1 MLTPSDKNH
10 LRIIIS
16 SFFLLILFVDVSAQ
30 THQCGFNHYMDQR
43 YEQDPSLLEMRSA
56 YEDEIQAIINS
67 RSSFFSKTIPV
78 VVHIIYNDS
87 YSNISNAQV
96 NSALIAIN
104 EDFNADNSDYNNV
117 VSAFSS
123 IKSDVGISFALAS
136 IDPDGNYTSGITRTE
151 SDFTDYADENVK
163 SLVMWD
169 TDMYLNVWVVDN
181 IESGAGA
188 YAYYPGTAPA
198 GAEGIVCRHSQFGT
212 MGTSSNYNFAST
224 TMTHEI
230 GHYLNLAHTWGDSN
244 DPAED
249 LNCNYDDGVSDTPNT
264 IGTSYGCN
272 TNQSTCG
279 SLDNVQNYM
288 DYSDCTNMF
297 SNGQRSRMHAALHS
311 SAGGRVNL
319 WQHDNLVA
327 TGLIDD
333 TEPIDDT
340 ECNEE
345 EIIVQINTGSYA
357 NEISWIILDSN
368 HEYVTGGGGEYS
380 NYSTYYSDVCLPT
393 GSYTFNS
400 IDSWGDGWNNGG
412 SFSIRDCD
420 NSIILNNNSI
430 QGEGEYDSFVVSQ
443 CPDFILGCTNPLAIN
458 FNAEATDDDGSCV
471 ILGCTDTEANNYNPL
486 ANQDDN
492 SCIYYGCQDAS
503 AINFDAQAN
512 EDDGSCEYFILP
524 SFFNYE
530 LTGSNHTVVCPVNM
544 VFSLFDGPISN
555 FDVIGVFYENDFGE
569 DECAGYIV
577 WDGTTNSIAAQGDDA
592 TTDEIDGFGVGV
604 SFKFKVWDYSE
615 SILLDCIVSYN
626 DALPNQQYFSPNG
639 ISSIISGHQ
648 YIPIT
653 SQEIILPE
661 GWSIFSTY
669 LNLENMDIGV
679 ALNSIEEQLVIVK
692 DYLGMAYLL
701 EWNYNGIGDVILGH
715 AYQVKVNQETV
726 LEFEGD
732 YTFPNEVSIVLPVG
746 WSLLGYL
753 RTNPADCVAVFELI
767 SDEIVLV
774 KDYLGNAYLPNWNF
788 NGIGNLE
795 AGQGY
800 QIKMNSSQILQYN
813 SNEEG
818 Y

>member
-16 SFFLLILFVDVSAQ
+16 SLFLLILFVDVSAQ

-67 RSSFFSKTIPV
+67 RSSFVSKTIPV

-96 NSALIAIN
+96 NSALTAIN

-136 IDPDGNYTSGITRTE
+136 IDPDGNPTTGITRTE

-163 SLVMWD
+163 SLVIWD

-212 MGTSSNYNFAST
+212 MGTSSSYNFAST

-230 GHYLNLAHTWGDSN
+230 GHYLYLAHTWGDSN
-244 DPAED
+244 DPGLDE
-249 LNCNYDDGVSDTPNT
+249 NCGEPGDWVPDTPET
-264 IGTSYGCN
+264 KGTPYGCN
-272 TNQSTCG
+272 TNQYTCG

-288 DYSDCTNMF
+288 DYSDCANMF
-297 SNGQRSRMHAALHS
+297 SNGQSHRMHAALHS
-311 SAGGRVNL
+311 SLGGRVNL

-327 TGLIDD
+327 TGIIDD
-333 TEPIDDT
+333 SEPIDDSD
-340 ECNEE
+340 CIEE
-345 EIIVQINTGSYA
+345 EIIV
-357 NEISWIILDSN
+357 DSN
-368 HEYVTGGGGEYS
+368 DEYVTGGGGEYS
-380 NYSTYYSDVCLPT
+380 NYSTYYSNVCLPT
-393 GSYTFNS
+393 GSYTFQS
-400 IDSWGDGWNNGG
+400 IDWWGDGWNNGG

-430 QGEGEYDSFVVSQ
+430 DGDGENDGFVVSE
-443 CPDFILGCTNPLAIN
+443 CIDIIFGCTNPIASN
-458 FNAEATDDDGSCV
+458 YNSEASDDDGSCI
-471 ILGCTDTEANNYNPL
+471 ILGCTDTEANNYNTL

-503 AINFDAQAN
+503 AMNFDSQAN

-530 LTGSNHTVVCPVNM
+530 LTGSNHTIVCPENM
-544 VFSLFDGPISN
+544 EFLLFDGPISN
-555 FDVIGVFYENDFGE
+555 FDVIGVFYQNDLGE
-569 DECAGYIV
+569 DQCAGYIV
-577 WDGTTNSIAAQGDDA
+577 WDGTINSIAAQGDDL
-592 TTDEIDGFGVGV
+592 TTDEIDGFGSGV

-615 SILLDCIVSYN
+615 SLLIDCMIEF
-626 DALPNQQYFSPNG
+626 DDELPNQQYFSPNG
-639 ISSIISGHQ
+639 ISAITVGRA

-669 LNLENMDIGV
+669 LNLDNMDISV
-679 ALNSIEEQLVIVK
+679 ALNSIEDQLVIVK

-701 EWNYNGIGDVILGH
+701 EWNYNGIGDIILGH
-715 AYQVKVNQETV
+715 AYQIKVNQESV
-726 LEFEGD
+726 IEFEGD
-732 YTFPNEVSIVLPVG
+732 YTFPNEVSIVLPSG

-753 RTNPADCVAVFELI
+753 RTNPANCIAIFESI
-767 SDEIVLV
+767 SDQIELV

-788 NGIGNLE
+788 NGIGDLE

-800 QIKMNSSQILQYN
+800 QIKMNSYQVLQYN
-813 SNEEG
+813 SNEEE